1 MGNEIKKEV
10 YMSVLEEIQKM
21 VYESK
26 CHHNDGYVMKGYKDK
41 LTKIYYYIQKE
52 LNLGH
57 AETDGLE
64 VGNPEDY
71 EYTNVDKGFSKEE
84 VKSWKKWSR
93 KSKD

>member
-1 MGNEIKKEV
+1 
-10 YMSVLEEIQKM
+10 MSVLEEIQKM

-26 CHHNDGYVMKGYKDK
+26 CHHNDGYVMKGYRDK
-41 LTKIYYYIQKE
+41 LKEIYYYIQKE

-71 EYTNVDKGFSKEE
+71 VYPTNQEFTNIDKGFSKEE
-84 VKSWKKWSR
+84 VKEWKKWSK